1 MRVPERVVI
10 CHACGARH
18 RFEDMVPRR
27 AECERCRESLHSCR
41 NCTFYD
47 VSAYN
52 ECRETSAERVVDK
65 IAANFCDFFQPAAGG
80 AKAAAPAASAPLD
93 DLERLFK
100 KS

>member
-1 MRVPERVVI
+1 MPDRTVI
-10 CHACGARH
+10 CHACENPH
-18 RFEDMVPRR
+18 RFEGTVPRR
-27 AECERCRESLHSCR
+27 SECERCGESLHSCR

-65 IAANFCDFFQPAAGG
+65 SAANFCDFFEPAARTV
-80 AKAAAPAASAPLD
+80 KAGKPAGTSSVD